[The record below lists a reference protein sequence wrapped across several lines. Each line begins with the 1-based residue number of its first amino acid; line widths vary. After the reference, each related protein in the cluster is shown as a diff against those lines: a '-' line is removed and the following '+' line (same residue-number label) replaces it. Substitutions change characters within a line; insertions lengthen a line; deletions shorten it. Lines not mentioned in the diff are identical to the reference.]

1 MRTPS
6 IIDVRA
12 AQFTPEPAA
21 PADVI
26 ASVLSASSASTISS
40 GVLTLIWGVVHASG
54 MEERADALRRLRKT
68 HEEIVLS
75 KLRAEGPMSRARLMR
90 DTGLSR
96 TTLFAIISE
105 LMERRVV
112 VESGPAE
119 YRPQQRGRPA
129 TLVSL
134 DPDAGLL
141 IGIDLGRRRIRV
153 AVANA
158 ARQIVATAA
167 DDTAA
172 DADEGEQADLAVALV
187 RKACEGEGVRLDALD
202 AVGVGLVGVLDAPD
216 RRRRAVEALEAA
228 FDVRVEADNNARLAA
243 LAERAWGAARSAEDI
258 VFVRWSVGLGGGFIS
273 GGRLLR
279 GAHGAAGELG
289 HVSVDPAGPR
299 CHCGGR
305 GCLEERIGVP
315 ALLAAIAAKGV
326 RLTGTDDL
334 LGAARSRVPAVTGVV
349 VEAARTLGTV
359 LAGAVV
365 QLDPERVVV
374 GGDLAALG
382 GLVLDPIRSAI
393 TELALPGTRRAVDVV
408 PADLG
413 PAASAMGAIAL
424 VLTGEDARPP
434 PRLR

>member
-1 MRTPS
+1 
-6 IIDVRA
+6 
-12 AQFTPEPAA
+12 
-21 PADVI
+21 
-26 ASVLSASSASTISS
+26 
-40 GVLTLIWGVVHASG
+40 
-54 MEERADALRRLRKT
+54 MEERADALRRLRRT
-68 HEEIVLS
+68 HEEAVLAV
-75 KLRAEGPMSRARLMR
+75 LRAEGPRSRARLMR

-96 TTLFAIISE
+96 TTLFAIISD

-119 YRPQQRGRPA
+119 YGPRQRGRPP

-134 DPDAGLL
+134 NPDAGLL
-141 IGIDLGRRRIRV
+141 VGIDLGRRRVRV
-153 AVANA
+153 AVANV
-158 ARQIVATAA
+158 AREIVAAA
-167 DDTAA
+167 SDDTA
-172 DADEGEQADLAVALV
+172 DADEDERADLAIALL
-187 RKACEGEGVRLDALD
+187 RKTCEDKGVGLAALE
-202 AVGVGLVGVLDAPD
+202 AVGVGLVGVLDAPG
-216 RRRRAVEALEAA
+216 RRRRAVERLEAA
-228 FDVRVEADNNARLAA
+228 FGVRVEADNNARLAA
-243 LAERAWGAARSAEDI
+243 LAERVWGAARSAGDL
-258 VFVRWSVGLGGGFIS
+258 VYARWSVGVGGGFVA

-279 GAHGAAGELG
+279 GAHGASGELG

-305 GCLEERIGVP
+305 GCLEGRIGVP
-315 ALLAAIAAKGV
+315 ALLDAIAARGV

-334 LGAARSRVPAVTGVV
+334 LDAARSRVPAVTDVV

-374 GGDLAALG
+374 GGDLALLG

-393 TELALPGTRRAVDVV
+393 SELALPGTRRAVDVV

-413 PAASAMGAIAL
+413 PAAAAMGAIAL
-424 VLTGEDARPP
+424 VLTDRDAMPP